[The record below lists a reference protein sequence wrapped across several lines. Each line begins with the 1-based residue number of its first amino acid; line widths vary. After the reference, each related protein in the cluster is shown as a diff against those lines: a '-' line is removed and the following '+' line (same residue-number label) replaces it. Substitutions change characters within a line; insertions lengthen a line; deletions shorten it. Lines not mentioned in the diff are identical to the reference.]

1 MNERPTFLL
10 DGVEVPFEP
19 GQTVMQAALSAGVV
33 QVAIRRPFTFAVHTL
48 QLPCG
53 VNSGW

>member
-1 MNERPTFLL
+1 VRRSSFSSSVSLSTS
-10 DGVEVPFEP
+10 V
-19 GQTVMQAALSAGVV
+19 ALSAGVV
-33 QVAIRRPFTFAVHTL
+33 QVAIIRPFTFAVHTL